1 MSGSAD
7 DEFLTIEDL
16 YKRIETLE
24 SEIAAMPR
32 DDPRRH
38 KIVSELTRL
47 NFLAEWMRRAKP

>member
-1 MSGSAD
+1 MSGPAD

-16 YKRIETLE
+16 YKRIDALE
-24 SEIAAMPR
+24 SEIAAMPP

-38 KIVSELTRL
+38 RIVSELTRL